1 MATPQPVPAAPS
13 QPAWEITVTRLTQ
26 ALQPRLEA
34 CAQTL
39 LRRFQGI
46 GLRGDVQVRQTPRGH
61 STFLALVGQ
70 RGLIGIVDISLLDG
84 MALGQE
90 AYLALD
96 VRLLDACGDVVMAG
110 LAQRESLHSAAELAN
125 SDAFSPES
133 LDRAVTAIFVAS
145 LAQFDLQL
153 RPPVPQ
159 S

>member
-1 MATPQPVPAAPS
+1 MAIPHPIPAAPS
-13 QPAWEITVTRLTQ
+13 QPSWEITVTRLAQ
-26 ALQPRLEA
+26 ALQPRLDA
-34 CAQTL
+34 CAQAL

-46 GLRGDVQVRQTPRGH
+46 GLRGDVQTRQTPHGQ

-90 AYLALD
+90 PYVALD
-96 VRLLDACGDVVMAG
+96 VRLLDACGDVVMAA
-110 LAQRESLHSAAELAN
+110 LAQREPLQSAAELAS

-133 LDRAVTAIFVAS
+133 LDRAMTTVYVAS

>member
-1 MATPQPVPAAPS
+1 MATPHLIPAAPS
-13 QPAWEITVTRLTQ
+13 QPAWEITITRLTQ

-34 CAQTL
+34 CAQAL

-46 GLRGDVQVRQTPRGH
+46 GLRGDLQVRQTPRGQ

-90 AYLALD
+90 PYVTLD